1 VPIVSAHFCFIDY
14 RIYFDPVQAK
24 SIAYHYRILEK
35 KHTYFTTGN
44 GQPSKTALCHLC
56 RHTFVPYCYSIGSG
70 GEHLGVKLARILTDP
85 TPRDNDYLMDRH
97 IDD

>member
-1 VPIVSAHFCFIDY
+1 VYILVNKAVY
-14 RIYFDPVQAK
+14 IY
-24 SIAYHYRILEK
+24 
-35 KHTYFTTGN
+35 
-44 GQPSKTALCHLC
+44 
-56 RHTFVPYCYSIGSG
+56 IGSG